1 MSPPL
6 NYGGKVQPPPGRR
19 GCRRDDYDP
28 RPGPTDPRRCRVVV
42 GLPILAR
49 CARSSI
55 PLPPGMSRQLR
66 STCRA
71 MPCVVGDAERPRC
84 SNALPILAATPLAR
98 SLGRRP
104 PPGYVMPRA
113 EHASRQALRLFPRAT
128 VTGNADG
135 VRPRCY
141 PALSCPMRSI
151 GHANAPSGTAIR
163 STRRSLPGIQR
174 TPRSPAAVLVYLYPD
189 GERAD
194 EPALQSEA
202 FKHCR

>member
-1 MSPPL
+1 MQQHASRP
-6 NYGGKVQPPPGRR
+6 R
-19 GCRRDDYDP
+19 GYAARP
-28 RPGPTDPRRCRVVV
+28 IPGPTPAFR
-42 GLPILAR
+42 
-49 CARSSI
+49 
-55 PLPPGMSRQLR
+55 LR
-66 STCRA
+66 YAVTQ
-71 MPCVVGDAERPRC
+71 
-84 SNALPILAATPLAR
+84 
-98 SLGRRP
+98 
-104 PPGYVMPRA
+104 PGYVMPRA

-128 VTGNADG
+128 VAGNADG
-135 VRPRCY
+135 MRPRCY

-194 EPALQSEA
+194 EPALQSQA